1 MEITPFVD
9 EMAAGLRVALSAQTD
24 ARQAEILTAAV
35 QAPARLALMGAVSQA
50 AAEASTTL
58 PAGRI
63 GVQLTGQ
70 SLVVAY
76 EPGPAPA
83 EATWVPAPT
92 DSETDEDGQ
101 ARLTLRLPSSVK
113 VRAEQAAAAQGISLN
128 TWVVR
133 ALRDATSG
141 QTVDLNFGPMG
152 LHVRQPSGRRL
163 QGWV

>member
-1 MEITPFVD
+1 MDITPFVD

-24 ARQAEILTAAV
+24 DQQADNLTAAV

-58 PAGRI
+58 PSGRI
-63 GVQLTGQ
+63 GVQLTGP

-76 EPGPAPA
+76 EPGPAPVDGPLGPQPM
-83 EATWVPAPT
+83 EA
-92 DSETDEDGQ
+92 ETDEDGQ

-113 VRAEQAAAAQGISLN
+113 ARAEQAAAGLGISLN

-133 ALRDATSG
+133 VMRDATSNDR
-141 QTVDLNFGPMG
+141 VELNFGPVG
-152 LHVRQPSGRRL
+152 LRVHQAGGRRV
-163 QGWV
+163 QGWI